1 MGIPSFKGGWTFSKL
16 AILWVGRSGFCARK
30 GGGVG
35 FKMGKVNFFYVLFHV
50 SSFVCSSKIRDS
62 NVWQLFIKVR

>member
-1 MGIPSFKGGWTFSKL
+1 MLET
-16 AILWVGRSGFCARK
+16 